1 VTPVLPSPQLARY
14 ADALVRVAAG
24 IRPDDVLIVGAEPA
38 HRELCVALVSAA
50 YRVGARHAE
59 VQYVDPFVRA
69 AQLREAPEASLG
81 WLPPWRVAQLRER
94 ERPDLAALYLMG
106 ETEPQA
112 YRGVDPARAALER
125 SALSRQLPWVDQP
138 RRSARRRFAY
148 VPWATEAW
156 ATRVYPELE
165 PLRAQRRLAR
175 DLLRFCRIGPG
186 DPPGW
191 SGLDEHLTALQGR
204 ADRLS
209 GLGLRRLELRA
220 PGTELTVEL
229 PTGTL
234 FLGPRER
241 TSHGVAY
248 APNVPTEEVATSP
261 DAASTEGTFRCTRP
275 IRLEGRL
282 VDGLHGE
289 FRGGRLVRLDAKGR
303 AGRFLRSYLGAVA
316 NADRLGEVALVD
328 ASSRIGRARRT
339 YFHSLIDEN
348 AVAHIAFGAAFP
360 ETRTPQSR
368 GRGLNRSDL
377 HLDVMIGSDD
387 LEATGLDGR
396 NRRIPLIRDGAWQ
409 V

>member
-1 VTPVLPSPQLARY
+1 MLPSSQLARY

-24 IRPDDVLIVGAEPA
+24 IRRDDVLIVGAEPA

-50 YRVGARHAE
+50 YRAGARHAE

-69 AQLREAPEASLG
+69 AQLRDAPEASLG
-81 WLPPWRVAQLRER
+81 WQPPWRVAQLRER
-94 ERPDLAALYLMG
+94 ERPELAALYLMG
-106 ETEPQA
+106 ETEPEA

-191 SGLDEHLTALQGR
+191 SGL
-204 ADRLS
+204 S
-209 GLGLRRLELRA
+209 KLGLRRLELRA
-220 PGTELTVEL
+220 PGTELTVAL

-282 VDGLHGE
+282 IDGLYGE
-289 FRGGRLVRLDAKGR
+289 FRGGRLVRLGAKGR
-303 AGRFLRSYLGAVA
+303 AGAFLRSYLGAVA

-360 ETRTPQSR
+360 ETRTPQAR

-377 HLDVMIGSDD
+377 HLDVMIGSDA